1 MELAV
6 IVQQWGTRLDA
17 DEERTEHSQDQEP
30 FAQFQ
35 R

>member
-6 IVQQWGTRLDA
+6 IVEQWGTRLDA

-30 FAQFQ
+30 FPKLQW
-35 R
+35 